1 MKSNRSQIIFVV
13 VIAIALIVVALG
25 LILRGVSNS
34 ATTVNPADTS
44 IVLTAPVDLEHGAMT
59 TFNAKNLPE
68 LEYPSDEVVAHILDV
83 FHQVKKQATVLVIV
97 DTSGSM
103 SGEKIKGAVDGA
115 LSFLDNMEPNER
127 VIVYI
132 FSSEITPLEPT
143 GRVGDVREQ
152 LKQTVGG
159 LYAGGGTALHEVV
172 IRALDE
178 VVHHRLRRGCQRAT
192 ATNAGESI
200 QRQEIQG

>member
-103 SGEKIKGAVDGA
+103 SGEKDQGRGRWRAK
-115 LSFLDNMEPNER
+115 
-127 VIVYI
+127 
-132 FSSEITPLEPT
+132 FS
-143 GRVGDVREQ
+143 G
-152 LKQTVGG
+152 
-159 LYAGGGTALHEVV
+159 
-172 IRALDE
+172 
-178 VVHHRLRRGCQRAT
+178 
-192 ATNAGESI
+192 
-200 QRQEIQG
+200 